1 MTATDLKK
9 RAIALAEKTKIDS
22 VTPEEVGQLSNDIVE
37 YIENVEINGSSL
49 GIRKTYTSVSAM
61 EADSTAPK
69 DDKGVLL
76 RRGMLV
82 NIYNQSDPDS
92 ADNGKVFSFQNPG
105 WAFRGTVDAG
115 YATKEE
121 LTELSDNVGLYNVD
135 KNVPIGSGFYN
146 STTARAA
153 VPSSV
158 RKLGLIITYKT
169 DATTSVTEQ
178 FIGSAVSG
186 WAADSN
192 WRNVG
197 SEGGNKILQWHT
209 DVATTRKQVPSKER
223 KSLLQISY
231 KNENGEIINEQYIGT
246 LLTDTEWAKDA
257 NWERMATNKGV
268 VVPNVL
274 SIKPSDMSPGILS
287 RTDGTLSDSTT
298 YIASDFIEI
307 PKTTS
312 KITFTVKNASGGPCV
327 CFYSDKDESTFINYK
342 TGSSTGTSVTWGDAK
357 YFRFCFSNYNTDS
370 SGAGVTVD
378 YTKIPAEEFENVY
391 TEISNTNKNVAE
403 VNVDLQDYKN
413 EILVEEIYNYLVIKS
428 GGEQGKVNTTDGSVD
443 TESTANGVISKFYDI
458 TNVVRIIIHCPDTT
472 ARQSYLF
479 LYNSD
484 KVLIENYSRTHNSS
498 NDIDVVPP
506 SNAKYMKWGF
516 WQHSG
521 DFIMYK
527 RNLDYYIGNSK
538 TVRDDIL
545 EGFSLYPQ
553 KIYPTLLK
561 TALSLSTSGKVT
573 VPERDEQFI
582 TTALDSSS
590 YIDLLGV
597 EKMDAYLS
605 LASSAAAF
613 AFLDESKDTIKVYKK
628 TDGEL
633 IPDNAECYKFEN
645 VEIPWNARYVAF
657 NANRTGEYKYIVLYK
672 RSVDKPKVLGGRS
685 PIFIKYEVDGGF
697 DDFEDTEKSTQE
709 QNPQVLGTDEAIISL
724 PNEYTADGAPSKLIL
739 YCHGASDTAISPS
752 STPPSIDGFA
762 VVQFTGSPSN
772 LRNEDYCETGT
783 SMGNW
788 QFIRCAVSVYRYCC
802 ENFNIDRRN
811 IYVLGTS
818 LGGLCALN
826 IAMSGCLPVRAVG
839 LDAPVIDLYHDA
851 YFNGNW
857 FDSLNGVS
865 TPVMVAWCY
874 NWNGIN
880 WENGTYNNGETDKP
894 LSELKTNGND
904 MVYLWNLN
912 KNKMIGFNAY
922 RTGDFLIKNL
932 DDSYKYETDAD
943 NSSATLTDNEDEY
956 FGKKMPCPVK
966 IWMASIDSINQINI
980 AKRFFNKCRNG
991 GTVAVFRTVT
1001 AAIHG
1006 VIGYDYVKKEMS
1018 NWFKR
1023 W

>member
-1 MTATDLKK
+1 MAKDFEYLKQQ
-9 RAIALAEKTKIDS
+9 ALVIKN
-22 VTPEEVGQLSNDIVE
+22 EVEDGANNTERVGGMLEDIVE
-37 YIENVEINGSSL
+37 S
-49 GIRKTYTSVSAM
+49 M
-61 EADSTAPK
+61 
-69 DDKGVLL
+69 
-76 RRGMLV
+76 
-82 NIYNQSDPDS
+82 
-92 ADNGKVFSFQNPG
+92 
-105 WAFRGTVDAG
+105 
-115 YATKEE
+115 
-121 LTELSDNVGLYNVD
+121 
-135 KNVPIGSGFYN
+135 
-146 STTARAA
+146 
-153 VPSSV
+153 
-158 RKLGLIITYKT
+158 KLGTCEFNVSSFYP
-169 DATTSVTEQ
+169 TSGISGGNKYTLETAIAQVPAELRTAGVKVSFLNSAGKPESWEYQ
-178 FIGSAVSG
+178 GGSWAVANFIQESS
-186 WAADSN
+186 
-192 WRNVG
+192 
-197 SEGGNKILQWHT
+197 GGNKILGWVT
-209 DVATTRKQVPSKER
+209 DAATTRKQVSANER
-223 KSLLQISY
+223 KAGMQISY
-231 KNENGEIINEQYIGT
+231 KPDGEDWVNEQYIGT
-246 LLTDTEWAKDA
+246 SFTDTEWAKES
-257 NWERMATNKGV
+257 NWEKIVTNKEIV
-268 VVPNVL
+268 IPNVL
-274 SIKPSDMSPGILS
+274 SIKPSDMSPGLLS
-287 RTDGTLSDSTT
+287 RTDGTLSDSTSYLT
-298 YIASDFIEI
+298 SDFIEI

-312 KITFTVKNASGGPCV
+312 KITFTVKNASGAPCI

-357 YFRFCFSNYNTDS
+357 YFRFCFNNNNTDS
-370 SGAGVTVD
+370 NGAGVTVD
-378 YTKIPAEEFENVY
+378 FTKLPAEEFENVY
-391 TEISNTNKNVAE
+391 NDVAE
-403 VNVDLQDYKN
+403 ANKYIKKVDTGLQNYKN
-413 EILVEEIYNYLVIKS
+413 EILVEEIYNTQVILS
-428 GGEQGKVNTTDGSVD
+428 GGEQGKVNADGSVD
-443 TESTANGVISKFYDI
+443 TESTANGAISKYYDI
-458 TNVVRIIIHCPDTT
+458 TSVVRVVIHQPDTSA
-472 ARQSYLF
+472 ARKSYLF
-479 LYNSD
+479 FYDED
-484 KVLIENYSRTHNSS
+484 KSMIADYSRTHRPSD
-498 NDIDVVPP
+498 DIDVVPP

-516 WQHSG
+516 WQHKG
-521 DFIMYK
+521 DFILYK

-538 TVRDDIL
+538 IVKNDIL

-573 VPERDEQFI
+573 VPERDEQFL
-582 TTALDSSS
+582 TTALDCSS

-605 LASSAAAF
+605 LVSSDVAF
-613 AFLDESKDTIKVYKK
+613 TFFDESKDTIKSYNK
-628 TDGEL
+628 THGEL

-672 RSVDKPKVLGGRS
+672 RSVDKPKILGGRS
-685 PIFIKYEVDGGF
+685 PIFFKYEVDGGF
-697 DDFEDTEKSTQE
+697 DDFEDIEKSTQE
-709 QNPQVLGTDEAIISL
+709 QNPQELGSDEAVIVL
-724 PNEYTADGAPSKLIL
+724 PKEYTSDGTPTKLIL

-752 STPPSIDGFA
+752 NTPPIIDGFA

-772 LRNEDYCETGT
+772 LRNENYCETGV

-788 QFIRCAVSVYRYCC
+788 QFIRCAASVYRYCC
-802 ENFNIDRRN
+802 ENFNIDRSN

-826 IAMSGCLPVRAVG
+826 IAMSGCLPVRAIG

-874 NWNGIN
+874 NWDGIN
-880 WENGTYNNGETDKP
+880 WENGTYNNGEKDKQ
-894 LSELKTNGND
+894 LSELKNNGSD

-980 AKRFFNKCRNG
+980 AKRFQKKCRNG
-991 GTVAVFRTVT
+991 GTIAVFRTVT
-1001 AAIHG
+1001 ASIHG
-1006 VIGYDYVKKEMS
+1006 VIGYDYVKREVS